1 MDMWCSR
8 LPGGRSWL
16 SLLFEVSRLLSTVCI
31 ENILERWTSSNWL
44 ARKEYFKEGKL
55 ARKGYHVCAG
65 LADWVRTLQK
75 GDQSP
80 CILIFLFNQVCE
92 TWVPWVPIDQA
103 NDRPR

>member
-65 LADWVRTLQK
+65 LGTDSTEGR
-75 GDQSP
+75 SESMY
-80 CILIFLFNQVCE
+80 FN
-92 TWVPWVPIDQA
+92 ISF
-103 NDRPR
+103 